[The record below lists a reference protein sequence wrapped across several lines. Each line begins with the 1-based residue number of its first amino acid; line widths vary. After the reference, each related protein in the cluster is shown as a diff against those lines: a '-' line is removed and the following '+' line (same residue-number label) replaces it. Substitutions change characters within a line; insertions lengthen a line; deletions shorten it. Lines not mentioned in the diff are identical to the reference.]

1 MAALLVIDDEP
12 GVLEFL
18 ALVLRQ
24 AGHTVVTADNGREAF
39 RILHQS
45 PVDLVL
51 TDIYMPEQDGI
62 ELVQRVRSQ
71 FPEIKLIAISGG
83 VGGESLLEAAGRLG
97 ADAALSKPV
106 TSNDLIKTVAQVL
119 QCPLPSA

>member
-51 TDIYMPEQDGI
+51 TDIYMPLNRTGSNWCN
-62 ELVQRVRSQ
+62 VSVRSS
-71 FPEIKLIAISGG
+71 PKSS
-83 VGGESLLEAAGRLG
+83 SLRY
-97 ADAALSKPV
+97 PV
-106 TSNDLIKTVAQVL
+106 A
-119 QCPLPSA
+119 